1 MKKELHPLGEK
12 LLVHNNYTERV
23 FRTFM
28 EEVDWAR
35 DFNRLDEAK
44 KLLEAF
50 IEFYNICYPQS
61 T

>member
-12 LLVHNNYTERV
+12 LLVYNNNTDRV

-28 EEVDWAR
+28 EEVDWTR

-44 KLLEAF
+44 KSVEAF
-50 IEFYNICYPQS
+50 IEFHNICNP
-61 T
+61 